1 MLPGVAKCTAPK
13 HDHDYDNSDQ
23 DDQDG
28 NVGGWGGDD
37 VKELNLP
44 SLLISPVSEY
54 IDSKEMV
61 CRKSDCRRESLGSR
75 VSATCKVEVMSGI
88 KVSSEVYI

>member
-1 MLPGVAKCTAPK
+1 M
-13 HDHDYDNSDQ
+13 
-23 DDQDG
+23 
-28 NVGGWGGDD
+28 
-37 VKELNLP
+37 
-44 SLLISPVSEY
+44 SEY

-88 KVSSEVYI
+88 EVMYIFEVIADVYEGSGL